1 MLSKKSK
8 YAIKALVTLAGEFEQ
23 GPVLI
28 SKIAEKDRIPQKF
41 LEAILLELKKMGIL
55 GSKKGAGGGYYLIK
69 RPEDVMLS
77 NVMRLTDGP
86 IALIPCVSLNF
97 YERCAECVDEATCG
111 LRDVAMEVRDAS
123 LKILTNNSLADLLAR
138 EERLK
143 KGGKKSPQKTLKKK
157 V

>member
-8 YAIKALVTLAGEFEQ
+8 YAIKALVALAKEYEQ

-28 SKIAEKDRIPQKF
+28 SRIAEGERIPQKF
-41 LEAILLELKKMGIL
+41 LEAILLELKKIGIL

-69 RPEDVMLS
+69 PPKDVMLS

-97 YERCAECVDEATCG
+97 YERCEECKDEVTCS
-111 LRDVAMEVRDAS
+111 LRDVALEVRDAS
-123 LKILTNNSLADLLAR
+123 LRILTKTSLADLLAR
-138 EERLK
+138 EQRLK
-143 KGGKKSPQKTLKKK
+143 KPGKKATKKT
-157 V
+157 